1 MFVSSEITLA
11 ITLVVYMFVILIWF
25 FGHIDEFGFSVNAFK
40 FSIEPV
46 SYDLGLTI
54 TYLFNL
60 SGNGFFAEYNM
71 MSLCTDTQ
79 WDVLSTGIDTNTTL
93 NVADG
98 KYDKS
103 LYYIHIVYSV
113 ILFVSSALLLVIMCF
128 IPVYHDSLNFGYIWT
143 AFLIEMIWFPLY
155 AIVYT
160 MQGWITMMSPTILQG
175 VLNIFKYVLRT
186 VLTVVIVSEY
196 AVSYAMCVV
205 AVVGNLL
212 YIIMYFYLRRRYK
225 NVSGVT

>member
-60 SGNGFFAEYNM
+60 SGNGFLAEYNM

-113 ILFVSSALLLVIMCF
+113 ILFVSSALLLVIMCL
-128 IPVYHDSLNFGYIWT
+128 DRKS
-143 AFLIEMIWFPLY
+143 
-155 AIVYT
+155 
-160 MQGWITMMSPTILQG
+160 
-175 VLNIFKYVLRT
+175 
-186 VLTVVIVSEY
+186 VV
-196 AVSYAMCVV
+196 
-205 AVVGNLL
+205 
-212 YIIMYFYLRRRYK
+212 
-225 NVSGVT
+225 